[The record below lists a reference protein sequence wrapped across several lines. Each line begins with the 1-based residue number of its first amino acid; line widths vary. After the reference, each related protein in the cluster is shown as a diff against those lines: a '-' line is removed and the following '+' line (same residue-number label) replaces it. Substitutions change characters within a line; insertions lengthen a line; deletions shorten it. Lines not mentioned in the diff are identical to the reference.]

1 MDMRKR
7 LLLVLLIFASAGAFL
22 VPLSHVHVN
31 EVIARPQEVSWLPWA
46 MLYHFSFSVTACA
59 TLFASALHWSKRT
72 LPQRKDVAL
81 LIAPLFAIVALLALW
96 WSRVNPPASGSC
108 IPIPHRRHG

>member
-46 MLYHFSFSVTACA
+46 MLYHFSFSITACA

-72 LPQRKDVAL
+72 LPSTQGRGA
-81 LIAPLFAIVALLALW
+81 ANCPC
-96 WSRVNPPASGSC
+96 SSQ
-108 IPIPHRRHG
+108 